1 MVIHVQKK
9 INMKKEYFAPEMEI
23 VNIKN
28 QQLLAGSQN
37 APLDDTTQDNGAALA
52 PEVQEVLEL
61 FDE

>member
-1 MVIHVQKK
+1 
-9 INMKKEYFAPEMEI
+9 MKKTYFAPEMEI